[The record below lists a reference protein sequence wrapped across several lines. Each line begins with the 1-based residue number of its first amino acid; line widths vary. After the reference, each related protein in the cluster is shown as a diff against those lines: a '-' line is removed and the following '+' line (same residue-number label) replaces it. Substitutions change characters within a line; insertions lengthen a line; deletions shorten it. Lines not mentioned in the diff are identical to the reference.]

1 MVILNGNSGS
11 QDDETVTP
19 DDVGDGENADEV
31 TMDKE
36 SAYSDPTSDMDM
48 DLDVNEDAY
57 LMEDGEPDE
66 QGDLAENGYEGK
78 QDEETCLPD
87 EVMEVVHTEV
97 DVNSGKDVQGQD
109 HQENVD
115 MNFTE
120 PKRDTSRHE
129 LASQSKVDWQT
140 HICECPD
147 CCGNVI
153 TVYFHGVACSICS
166 WFQAFNSENIA
177 CWLAC
182 VASIIVGFGFL
193 LHGQGIMVLS
203 VFGVMGLTP

>member
-1 MVILNGNSGS
+1 MKTYLDGFINPQGSMEWSGNFALNTLYYGEYIEQLQGNSGS

-36 SAYSDPTSDMDM
+36 LAYSDPTSDMDM

-57 LMEDGEPDE
+57 LMEDGELDE
-66 QGDLAENGYEGK
+66 QGDLAENGNEGK

-97 DVNSGKDVQGQD
+97 DVNSEKDVQGQD

-147 CCGNVI
+147 
-153 TVYFHGVACSICS
+153 
-166 WFQAFNSENIA
+166 W
-177 CWLAC
+177 
-182 VASIIVGFGFL
+182 
-193 LHGQGIMVLS
+193 
-203 VFGVMGLTP
+203 